1 MTQTYNIGGSSSPL
15 KSLFKT
21 VIAAAAVI
29 GGLFLMAASAAVA
42 FFLILGLVILVSLIV
57 AFLWGK
63 AKLTGKPFGP
73 KAYFKAQGFDLE
85 KGFDLDAAA
94 QMQQRSSSPKNSPEK
109 QSKHGPIIDAHKTP
123 EGWSVD
129 D

>member
-1 MTQTYNIGGSSSPL
+1 MTQTYNIGGPAGSIR
-15 KSLFKT
+15 SLIKGI
-21 VIAAAAVI
+21 IAIAAVI

-42 FFLILGLVILVSLIV
+42 FFLILGLLILAALII
-57 AFLWGK
+57 AFIWAK

-73 KAYFKAQGFDLE
+73 KAYFKAHGFDFE
-85 KGFDLDAAA
+85 ADFDAA
-94 QMQQRSSSPKNSPEK
+94 SIKNPGAK
-109 QSKHGPIIDAHKTP
+109 PDDKPRAKYGPIIDAHQTP

>member
-1 MTQTYNIGGSSSPL
+1 MTQTYNIGGPSGPL
-15 KSLFKT
+15 RSIIKT
-21 VIAAAAVI
+21 IIAAAAVI

-42 FFLILGLVILVSLIV
+42 FFLILGLVILVSLVV
-57 AFLWGK
+57 AFMWGK

-73 KAYFKAQGFDLE
+73 KAYFKAQGFDLD
-85 KGFDLDAAA
+85 KGFDIDTVKGAPQGKA
-94 QMQQRSSSPKNSPEK
+94 QGGKG
-109 QSKHGPIIDAHKTP
+109 KHGPIIDAHQTP

>member
-1 MTQTYNIGGSSSPL
+1 MTQTYNIGGPAGPL
-15 KSLFKT
+15 KSIIKMI
-21 VIAAAAVI
+21 IAAAAVI

-42 FFLILGLVILVSLIV
+42 FFLLLGLIILVSFVV

-85 KGFDLDAAA
+85 KGFDAETFKASA
-94 QMQQRSSSPKNSPEK
+94 QDKPNKSKD
-109 QSKHGPIIDAHKTP
+109 KHGPIIDAHQTP
-123 EGWSVD
+123 DGWSVD

>member
-1 MTQTYNIGGSSSPL
+1 MTQTYNIGGPAGPL
-15 KSLFKT
+15 RSLFKV
-21 VIAAAAVI
+21 VIAGAAII
-29 GGLFLMAASAAVA
+29 GGLLLMAASAAVA

-57 AFLWGK
+57 AFMWGK

-94 QMQQRSSSPKNSPEK
+94 KAHQNSPMKNSA
-109 QSKHGPIIDAHKTP
+109 KHGPIIDAHQTP